1 MIGYALTLG
10 TYKYKFTFINI
21 IFFIACFLT
30 YSKNLWIALIILNF
44 ISLFLYDKFKVL
56 KFLIIK
62 IAITFIT
69 ILFLNITFNIV
80 KSCNPNIKDYTLIKL
95 LSLININNHSE
106 YLTKVKKNSLK
117 NMKSFNIYFGQN
129 NRSMDKTEFVNKVE
143 FLLDS
148 TAPRLDI
155 YKESLKKI
163 NKKKIFGYGHNNYIL
178 RSNNSS
184 NSESELF
191 KILLDIGITGFLLWS
206 YLIIQLLYN
215 CKTKWSLLTVSSIL
229 LLSLFNIYSWFLPI
243 YFILTFMIFF
253 EKRVPSKSIL

>member
-1 MIGYALTLG
+1 MSGKRNYEILPFVIGYALTLG
-10 TYKYKFTFINI
+10 IYKNKFTFINI
-21 IFFIACFLT
+21 IFFVACFLT
-30 YSKNLWIALIILNF
+30 YSKNLWVALIILNF

-106 YLTKVKKNSLK
+106 HLTTVKKNSLK

-129 NRSMDKTEFVNKVE
+129 NRSMDKTEFVKKVE

-148 TAPRLDI
+148 TSPRLDI
-155 YKESLKKI
+155 YKESLKK
-163 NKKKIFGYGHNNYIL
+163 NLKKNFWIW
-178 RSNNSS
+178 
-184 NSESELF
+184 
-191 KILLDIGITGFLLWS
+191 T
-206 YLIIQLLYN
+206 
-215 CKTKWSLLTVSSIL
+215 
-229 LLSLFNIYSWFLPI
+229 
-243 YFILTFMIFF
+243 
-253 EKRVPSKSIL
+253 